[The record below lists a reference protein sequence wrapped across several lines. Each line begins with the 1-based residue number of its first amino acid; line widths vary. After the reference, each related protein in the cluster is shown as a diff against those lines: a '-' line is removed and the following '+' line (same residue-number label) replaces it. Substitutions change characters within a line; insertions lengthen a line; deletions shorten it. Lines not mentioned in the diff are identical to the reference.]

1 MKDFF
6 TGEKVAELISC
17 IREAGSR
24 EGGFKRFAAK
34 YGVNWHSV
42 KNHFYEHILTPRLDE
57 NLPRKDIIKPRK
69 DVIKLSKTSH
79 AVKKL
84 LSSREKVE
92 ELLAC
97 IEKAGKVR
105 EGFKEFADRYHLN
118 PMGVQ
123 SYYYQHIYPRKTSQ
137 GALSLE
143 NSLQETSPQEPVPNV
158 QTELY
163 KVMAEKGFPS
173 TPLSKE
179 DIDAVAQKTGA
190 HYHTVLSTL
199 GFIASRGEYPAK
211 VVSEPEWRHY
221 TSKYSAVRAEA
232 RINEKKVI
240 LVAEEEGA
248 KRQLERVKP
257 GCEVMVTGEFTN
269 VGPEV
274 QFKVRSINGLEE
286 SLEKLAEE
294 QAREQEEKEAARRAA
309 VEGMFGEPLRVPSDI
324 DRLLDR
330 VSRQKGVDKK
340 KLEDAYMELLSSP
353 VYDVWRAMLRE
364 KELEAKRYEL
374 RAESVERENGILKQE
389 LEKMRSANFVV
400 ISREQA
406 ELLPTCGYLLGLYQK
421 IAEQEEKI
429 RALRRL
435 NMVYLEA
442 LQKKNGELQRFR
454 EETTFRTS
462 SAENAAQGWREHVH

>member
-6 TGEKVAELISC
+6 TDEKVAELISC

-24 EGGFKRFAAK
+24 RGGMKKFAGK
-34 YGVNWHSV
+34 HGLSWHSV
-42 KNHFYEHILTPRLDE
+42 KNYFYEHILTPELDRI
-57 NLPRKDIIKPRK
+57 LPRVDTEPP
-69 DVIKLSKTSH
+69 S
-79 AVKKL
+79 AVK
-84 LSSREKVE
+84 RFFDTQEKVE

-97 IEKAGKVR
+97 IERTGSKRK
-105 EGFKEFADRYHLN
+105 GFIEFAKKHNLN
-118 PMGVQ
+118 PNGVQ
-123 SYYYQHIYPRKTSQ
+123 NYYYQNILPQKTSQ
-137 GALSLE
+137 EDSLRR
-143 NSLQETSPQEPVPNV
+143 NSSQEETFTQKPTPNI

-173 TPLSKE
+173 APLSKE
-179 DIDAVAQKTGA
+179 DIDAVAEKTGA

-199 GFIASRGEYPAK
+199 GSITARGEFWAK
-211 VVSEPEWRHY
+211 ITSDPEWRYY
-221 TSKYSAVRAEA
+221 TSRYSAVHAEA
-232 RINEKKVI
+232 RINDKKVI

-248 KRQLERVKP
+248 KRQLEKVKP
-257 GCEVMVTGEFTN
+257 GCEVIVTGEFTN
-269 VGPEV
+269 IGPEV
-274 QFKVRSINGLEE
+274 QFKVRSISGLEE

-294 QAREQEEKEAARRAA
+294 QAREQEEREAACRAA
-309 VEGMFGEPLRVPSDI
+309 VEGMFGEPLRLPSDI
-324 DRLLDR
+324 DRLLER
-330 VSRQKGVDKK
+330 VSRQKGINKK
-340 KLEDAYMELLSSP
+340 KLEDAYMELMDSP
-353 VYDVWRAMLRE
+353 VYSVWRAMLRE

-435 NMVYLEA
+435 SMVYLEA
-442 LQKKNGELQRFR
+442 LQKKNAELQRFR
-454 EETTFRTS
+454 EQTVSRALS
-462 SAENAAQGWREHVH
+462 SENAAQGWGVHVH